1 MDREALRAAVHGVA
15 KSRTQLSN
23 WTDWTER
30 VPELGFEWEDAYIE
44 VDKDAGILL
53 EPAHLCTELLADS
66 PPSWCIFQFLSVWE
80 ETHSYVLWKDQT
92 ASV

>member
-1 MDREALRAAVHGVA
+1 MDREAWHAAVHGVA
-15 KSRTQLSN
+15 KSQTRLSN
-23 WTDWTER
+23 WTDWTEK

-53 EPAHLCTELLADS
+53 EPARLFTELADS

-80 ETHSYVLWKDQT
+80 ETHSYILWKDQT
-92 ASV
+92 ASI